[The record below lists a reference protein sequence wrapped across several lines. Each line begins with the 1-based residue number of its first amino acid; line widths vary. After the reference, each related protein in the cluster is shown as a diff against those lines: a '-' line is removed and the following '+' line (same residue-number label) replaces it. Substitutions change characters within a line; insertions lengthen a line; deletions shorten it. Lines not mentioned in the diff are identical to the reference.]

1 MRNIMGSAGGDESD
15 AVECPS
21 SLVQHVPNTRRL
33 DLDHVGAKVAEH
45 LPAEPDRRSHG
56 QAQGPG
62 RPLLHHQVGV
72 SHPNVN
78 GSRVAPL
85 NSTHTDLVSVYSRMA
100 SMPFSRPMP
109 LAPKPPKGTCGP
121 TTR

>member
-1 MRNIMGSAGGDESD
+1 MAKLKDPD
-15 AVECPS
+15 ARYCT
-21 SLVQHVPNTRRL
+21 TRW
-33 DLDHVGAKVAEH
+33 
-45 LPAEPDRRSHG
+45 
-56 QAQGPG
+56 
-62 RPLLHHQVGV
+62 GV